1 LRFRLGGGLVLS
13 KLAEM
18 GAYFF
23 SGGYVDR
30 ARVGLLLGD
39 ASLGQIVDDR
49 FGLDF
54 QVTRELVDA
63 NLVWF
68 RHS

>member
-1 LRFRLGGGLVLS
+1 
-13 KLAEM
+13 M
-18 GAYFF
+18 GANFF
-23 SGGYVDR
+23 GGGYVDR

-39 ASLGQIVDDR
+39 TSFGQVVDDR
-49 FGLDF
+49 LGLYF

-63 NLVWF
+63 NLIWF

>member
-1 LRFRLGGGLVLS
+1 
-13 KLAEM
+13 M

-23 SGGYVDR
+23 GGGYVDR

-39 ASLGQIVDDR
+39 ASFGQIVDDR
-49 FGLDF
+49 FGLYF
-54 QVTRELVDA
+54 QVTRELVDP